1 MAMMTYFYERNW
13 SNLKKKKRNKCA
25 DSWLFFSIN
34 IFFQQ
39 KKCNIDPKEFNV
51 FHHLSE
57 CVLYIQLDFL
67 MVSRAKHY
75 YSLNLRTSDRR
86 TKNVFIRETI
96 KCNFPHFQD
105 FIAWRK
111 WIIHICGDAYICIW
125 FLFVKL
131 VLRIRLDCV

>member
-96 KCNFPHFQD
+96 NVIFHTSKILSHDGNESYIYVPT
-105 FIAWRK
+105 
-111 WIIHICGDAYICIW
+111 HIYVFGF
-125 FLFVKL
+125 FLL
-131 VLRIRLDCV
+131 N